1 MENEL
6 KIGDVAPDF
15 ELPFGSGK
23 RRLSEYRGK
32 VVVVYFYP
40 KDDTPG
46 CTTEACNFRDNFDD
60 YKSKGIEVI
69 GVSVDSES
77 SHKKFV
83 EKYDLPFVLAADT
96 SKEIS
101 KKYHV
106 LGVGTAKRVT
116 FIINKEGKIAHIYQK
131 VSPKEH
137 ANEVIGKIKELGLA
151 S

>member
-101 KKYHV
+101 KKYNV
-106 LGVGTAKRVT
+106 LGIGTAKRVT
-116 FIINKEGKIAHIYQK
+116 FIINKEGKIAHIYPK

-137 ANEVIGKIKELGLA
+137 ANEVMGKIKELGLA

>member
-15 ELPFGSGK
+15 ELPFGRGK
-23 RRLSEYRGK
+23 GRLSEYRGK

-101 KKYHV
+101 KKYNV
-106 LGVGTAKRVT
+106 LGIGTAKRVT
-116 FIINKEGKIAHIYQK
+116 FIIDKEGKIAHIYPK

-137 ANEVIGKIKELGLA
+137 ANEVMGKIKELGLA

>member
-101 KKYHV
+101 KKYNV
-106 LGVGTAKRVT
+106 LGIGTAKRVT
-116 FIINKEGKIAHIYQK
+116 FIIDKEGKIAHIYPK

-137 ANEVIGKIKELGLA
+137 ANEVMGKIKELGLA

>member
-77 SHKKFV
+77 SHKKFA
-83 EKYDLPFVLAADT
+83 EKYDLPFVLTADT

-101 KKYHV
+101 KKYNV
-106 LGVGTAKRVT
+106 LGIGTAKRVT
-116 FIINKEGKIAHIYQK
+116 FIINKEGKIAHIYPK

-137 ANEVIGKIKELGLA
+137 ANEVMGKIKELGLA

>member
-77 SHKKFV
+77 SHRKFV

-101 KKYHV
+101 KKYNV
-106 LGVGTAKRVT
+106 LGIGTAKRVT
-116 FIINKEGKIAHIYQK
+116 FIIDKEGKIAHIYPK

-137 ANEVIGKIKELGLA
+137 ANEVMGKIKELGLA

>member
-6 KIGDVAPDF
+6 RIGDKAPDF
-15 ELPFGSGK
+15 ELPPSSEKGK
-23 RRLSEYRGK
+23 LSDLKGK

-40 KDDTPG
+40 KDFTPG

-60 YKSKGIEVI
+60 FKKRGIEVV
-69 GVSVDSES
+69 GVSTDSEN

-83 EKYDLPFVLAADT
+83 EKYELPFLLAPDS

-101 KKYHV
+101 KKYNV
-106 LGVGTAKRVT
+106 LGMGTAKRVT
-116 FIINKEGKIAHIYQK
+116 FIIDKEGKIAYIFPK

-137 ANEVIGKIKELGLA
+137 AKEVLDKILDLGI
-151 S
+151 SS

>member
-60 YKSKGIEVI
+60 YNSKGIEVI

>member
-46 CTTEACNFRDNFDD
+46 CTTEACNFRDNFDN

-83 EKYDLPFVLAADT
+83 EKYDVPFVLAADT

-101 KKYHV
+101 KKYNV
-106 LGVGTAKRVT
+106 LGIGTAKRVT
-116 FIINKEGKIAHIYQK
+116 FIINKEGKIAHIYPK

-137 ANEVIGKIKELGLA
+137 ANEVMGKIKELGLA